1 MKTESLRI
9 IVIDE
14 TAPAR
19 QRGAVLFF
27 ALIALVVMTLAAIAL
42 VRSVDT
48 ANLISGNLAFKQSA
62 TTSGD
67 TGVETAIAWIGLN
80 VAALD
85 TSRTNGNNGYYN
97 SLNRTLDVTNPANL
111 SWDDTNSSAEIVDA
125 AGNRMRYIIQR
136 TCTHPAGAAGALL
149 SGVVINASNVNCVLV
164 ESSGQDEQKIIFP
177 PKPTTVGSP
186 VYRVTVRIAGPRN
199 TVSFIQGFVH

>member
-9 IVIDE
+9 MIVEE
-14 TAPAR
+14 TAPRR
-19 QRGAVLFF
+19 QQGAVLFF

-67 TGVETAIAWIGLN
+67 TGVETAIDWIRLN
-80 VAALD
+80 VAGLN
-85 TSRTNGNNGYYN
+85 TSRANANNGYYN
-97 SLNRTLDVTNPANL
+97 SLNRTLDVTIPANL

-125 AGNRMRYIIQR
+125 AGNRIRYIVQR
-136 TCTHPAGAAGALL
+136 MCTHPVGNATLL
-149 SGVVINASNVNCVLV
+149 SGAPIDASNVNCVMV
-164 ESSGQDEQKIIFP
+164 ESTGQDEQKIIFP
-177 PKPTTVGSP
+177 PKPTMLGSP